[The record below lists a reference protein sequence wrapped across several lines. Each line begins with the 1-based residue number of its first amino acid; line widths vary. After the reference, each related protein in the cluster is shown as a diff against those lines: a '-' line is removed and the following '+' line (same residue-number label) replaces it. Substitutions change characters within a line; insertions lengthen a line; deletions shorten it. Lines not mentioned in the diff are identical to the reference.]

1 MGGSKGGQR
10 RGLDAVI
17 DMTEEEFLKEMRY
30 VEELYKLSTEPST
43 EESEEEE
50 GEEEE

>member
-17 DMTEEEFLKEMRY
+17 DMTEEEFLKEVRH
-30 VEELYKLSTEPST
+30 VEELYNYETST